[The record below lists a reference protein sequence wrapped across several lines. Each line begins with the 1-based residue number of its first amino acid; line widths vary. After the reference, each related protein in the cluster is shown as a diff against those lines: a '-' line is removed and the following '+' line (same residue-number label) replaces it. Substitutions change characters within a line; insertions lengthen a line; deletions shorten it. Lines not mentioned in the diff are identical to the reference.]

1 MDKKKLIGSPSA
13 NFRSVTDLMQTSVLN
28 KEEKLAALYNW
39 KSMCEL
45 QKASTSEGMGGER
58 TTPIADVL
66 KAIRELENQN

>member
-13 NFRSVTDLMQTSVLN
+13 NFQSVTDLMKTSVLN

-45 QKASTSEGMGGER
+45 QKASTAEGMGGER

-66 KAIRELENQN
+66 QAIRELENPN